1 MRIFKGRQTN
11 IISEFK
17 ILDHAH
23 FCNFKC
29 EILVKVINI
38 FYQVKPEFRDGSSVE
53 LVDHLGKLQWFLQVF
68 FNAASLFFVRHFLE
82 RFDFLATE
90 FSLVFKMHTLQSH
103 TKNHLRVCMHFL
115 KIIFPFKIPI

>member
-1 MRIFKGRQTN
+1 MRIFKGRQTK

-17 ILDHAH
+17 ILDHVH

-38 FYQVKPEFRDGSSVE
+38 FYQVKPEFRDGSSVK

-68 FNAASLFFVRHFLE
+68 FNAASLFFARHFLE
-82 RFDFLATE
+82 RFDFLAAE
-90 FSLVFKMHTLQSH
+90 LPLVFKMHTLH
-103 TKNHLRVCMHFL
+103 KITRKNHLRC
-115 KIIFPFKIPI
+115 

>member
-17 ILDHAH
+17 ILDHVH

-38 FYQVKPEFRDGSSVE
+38 FYQVKPEFRDGSSVK

-90 FSLVFKMHTLQSH
+90 FSLVFKMHTLQNH
-103 TKNHLRVCMHFL
+103 TK
-115 KIIFPFKIPI
+115 KIIYVSVCIF